1 MDSEES
7 DEEDDNDDT
16 DEEIDV
22 GGERNYDMNDM
33 NQPSTPVVSELF
45 VPKKSGVCI
54 LCAEFFHDII
64 SRNYC
69 LFVDSLSLQPKL
81 WYIA

>member
-33 NQPSTPVVSELF
+33 NQPSTPVVSERF
-45 VPKKSGVCI
+45 VP
-54 LCAEFFHDII
+54 
-64 SRNYC
+64 
-69 LFVDSLSLQPKL
+69 
-81 WYIA
+81 

>member
-33 NQPSTPVVSELF
+33 NQPSTPVVSERL
-45 VPKKSGVCI
+45 VPNKDLVF
-54 LCAEFFHDII
+54 LHDVI
-64 SRNYC
+64 SRHYC
-69 LFVDSLSLQPKL
+69 LFVDSPEF
-81 WYIA
+81 IAITQTMVHSIVR